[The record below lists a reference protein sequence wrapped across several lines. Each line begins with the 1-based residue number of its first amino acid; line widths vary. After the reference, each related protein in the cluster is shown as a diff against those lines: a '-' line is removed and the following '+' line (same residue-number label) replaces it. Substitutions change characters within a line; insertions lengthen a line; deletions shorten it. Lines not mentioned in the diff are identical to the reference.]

1 MSIKSFIT
9 LLAIGLLASVGLNL
23 WQWTRTPQA
32 AAPETDSAPSAIAQR
47 AKNAASSVYGP
58 DDIIECR
65 QKLELCERRR
75 KLGPLTIGTFQGKRD
90 ASDSSDA
97 DPGHNADFLCDLAQA
112 QVKQHWLDSQNEIV
126 TLLRATLAN
135 DAIQEQDM
143 RTAVDRY
150 AEGLG
155 LSDAERSR
163 FEETYREARID
174 RIDSIREALEQ
185 DPPNFGSVLSEIQAL
200 HADEDRI
207 TKDMFGPEA
216 EQWLQES
223 EREARGSLLAIAAT
237 YADVPWEEVI
247 E

>member
-1 MSIKSFIT
+1 MSIKSLIT
-9 LLAIGLLASVGLNL
+9 LLVIGLIASLGANAWL
-23 WQWTRTPQA
+23 WNR
-32 AAPETDSAPSAIAQR
+32 APEDQSAKAESAPRSVASGGKSAP
-47 AKNAASSVYGP
+47 AATFGP
-58 DDIIECR
+58 DDIIDCR
-65 QKLELCERRR
+65 QKLEICERRR
-75 KLGPLTIGTFQGKRD
+75 KLGPLTIGTFEGRREG
-90 ASDSSDA
+90 SDSSDS
-97 DPGHNADFLCDLAQA
+97 DPGHNADFICDLART
-112 QVKQHWLDSQNEIV
+112 QVQRHWLDSQEEIV

-163 FEETYREARID
+163 FEESYREARID
-174 RIDSIREALEQ
+174 RIDSIRDALEE
-185 DPPNFGSVLSEIQAL
+185 DPPNFGNVLTQVQAL

-216 EQWLQES
+216 QQWLQES

-237 YADVPWEEVI
+237 YADVPWEEVV